1 MTPGEANTLTLS
13 IHLPPAARQMAFP
26 ALRTDNALIAFR
38 KRLEEC
44 GWDLRRWRAGEVSK
58 RMGPNG
64 VLPRDLA
71 EGFELLDAEG
81 GAGWDLAC
89 KVGGGGGWGA
99 KGWWWWDV
107 REEGCL

>member
-1 MTPGEANTLTLS
+1 
-13 IHLPPAARQMAFP
+13 MAFP

-89 KVGGGGGWGA
+89 KVGGGGWGA